1 MGGRGVSGDVMEVR
15 DAVAGY
21 KVPVVEPE
29 VPAGYKRTEVGVIPE
44 DWLVGRL
51 GDSIAALEAGVSVN
65 STDDEFDGDSPAI
78 LKTSCVQ
85 SGRFLPHEAN
95 PNVS

>member
-44 DWLVGRL
+44 DWLARISHHPSRNRPLFV
-51 GDSIAALEAGVSVN
+51 A
-65 STDDEFDGDSPAI
+65 
-78 LKTSCVQ
+78 
-85 SGRFLPHEAN
+85 
-95 PNVS
+95 